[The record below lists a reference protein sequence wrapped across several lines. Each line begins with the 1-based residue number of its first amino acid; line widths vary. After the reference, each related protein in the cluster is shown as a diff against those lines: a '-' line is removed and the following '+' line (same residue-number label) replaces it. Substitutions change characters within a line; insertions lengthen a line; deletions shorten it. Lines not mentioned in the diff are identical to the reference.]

1 MAEKDFAIVCDAS
14 CDLPLSFL
22 EKARVVPVRLADPES
37 GDADPFER
45 VYRGLAEKGYGH
57 VISIHSAASFSPLIE
72 CARAAAKTCAD
83 AIDVRIV
90 DSGSAS
96 AATGMLIDR
105 AARHRS
111 FDVSLDDSVS
121 ALEALAGQVRLLV
134 IPVSSTLQ
142 AARRRQ
148 RGHGR
153 AGLIG
158 RAAATIR
165 MRVTGE
171 RGLYLVSGGEI
182 TQLARNTD
190 ISALS
195 KRLSHAA
202 AAVSSS
208 NGPLLHA
215 LVEDGNARALRMVER
230 ALEEEGVQ
238 TGCLGTVRA
247 LPITEEVVGAG
258 SVAVAIAPESSYR
271 RAVPK

>member
-22 EKARVVPVRLADPES
+22 EKARVVPVRLADAES
-37 GDADPFER
+37 GDAEPFER

-57 VISIHSAASFSPLIE
+57 VASIHSAASFSPLIE
-72 CARAAAKTCAD
+72 RARAAAEACAD
-83 AIDVRIV
+83 VIDVRVV

-105 AARHRS
+105 AARHRHY
-111 FDVSLDDSVS
+111 DASLDDSVA
-121 ALEALAGQVRLLV
+121 ALEALAAQVRLLV

-148 RGHGR
+148 RGR
-153 AGLIG
+153 ARTGLIG

-190 ISALS
+190 VAELS
-195 KRLSHAA
+195 RRLAHAA
-202 AAVSSS
+202 TAVSANS
-208 NGPLLHA
+208 GPLLHA
-215 LVEDGNARALRMVER
+215 LVEDGNASR
-230 ALEEEGVQ
+230 
-238 TGCLGTVRA
+238 
-247 LPITEEVVGAG
+247 
-258 SVAVAIAPESSYR
+258 R
-271 RAVPK
+271 RACRRAASARSARCP

>member
-57 VISIHSAASFSPLIE
+57 VVSIHSAASFSPLIE

-105 AARHRS
+105 AARHRY
-111 FDVSLDDSVS
+111 FD
-121 ALEALAGQVRLLV
+121 GQVRLLV

-190 ISALS
+190 IAALS

-271 RAVPK
+271 RDVPK

>member
-22 EKARVVPVRLADPES
+22 EKVRAVPVRLADPES
-37 GDADPFER
+37 GGSDPFEH

-57 VISIHSAASFSPLIE
+57 VISIHSTASFSPLIE
-72 CARAAAKTCAD
+72 RARASAEACSGV
-83 AIDVRIV
+83 IDVRVV

-105 AARHRS
+105 AARHRY

-148 RGHGR
+148 RGRGR

-190 ISALS
+190 IAALS

-202 AAVSSS
+202 AAVSSG

-258 SVAVAIAPESSYR
+258 SVAVAIAPESAYR
-271 RAVPK
+271 RDVAK

>member
-22 EKARVVPVRLADPES
+22 EKVQVVPVRLADPEL
-37 GDADPFER
+37 GDVDPFES

-57 VISIHSAASFSPLIE
+57 VVSIHSAASFSPLINR
-72 CARAAAKTCAD
+72 ARVAADTCAD
-83 AIDVRIV
+83 VIDVHVV

-105 AARHRS
+105 AARHRHFGAS
-111 FDVSLDDSVS
+111 SEESVA
-121 ALEALAGQVRLLV
+121 ALEALAASVRLLV

-142 AARRRQ
+142 AVRRRQ
-148 RGHGR
+148 RGHAR

-165 MRVTGE
+165 TRVTGE

-190 ISALS
+190 VAALS
-195 KRLSHAA
+195 GRLAHAA
-202 AAVSSS
+202 AAVSANS
-208 NGPLLHA
+208 GPLLHA
-215 LVEDGNARALRMVER
+215 LVEDGNARALRMIER
-230 ALEEEGVQ
+230 ALTEEGVR
-238 TGCLGTVRA
+238 TTCLGTVRA
-247 LPITEEVVGAG
+247 LPITEEVVGVG

-271 RAVPK
+271 REAAI

>member
-22 EKARVVPVRLADPES
+22 EKARVVPVRLADAES
-37 GDADPFER
+37 DGSDPFER

-57 VISIHSAASFSPLIE
+57 VVSIHSAASFSPLIE
-72 CARAAAKTCAD
+72 RARTAAEACAD
-83 AIDVRIV
+83 VIDVRVV

-105 AARHRS
+105 AARHRYY
-111 FDVSLDDSVS
+111 DASLDDSVA
-121 ALEALAGQVRLLV
+121 ALEALAAQVRLLV

-148 RGHGR
+148 RGR
-153 AGLIG
+153 ARTGLIG

-190 ISALS
+190 VAELS
-195 KRLSHAA
+195 RRLAHAA
-202 AAVSSS
+202 TAVSANS
-208 NGPLLHA
+208 GPLLHA
-215 LVEDGNARALRMVER
+215 LVEDGNARALRMIER
-230 ALEEEGVQ
+230 ALLDEGVR
-238 TGCLGTVRA
+238 TACLGTVRA

-258 SVAVAIAPESSYR
+258 SVAVAIAPEGAYR
-271 RAVPK
+271 RDVAK